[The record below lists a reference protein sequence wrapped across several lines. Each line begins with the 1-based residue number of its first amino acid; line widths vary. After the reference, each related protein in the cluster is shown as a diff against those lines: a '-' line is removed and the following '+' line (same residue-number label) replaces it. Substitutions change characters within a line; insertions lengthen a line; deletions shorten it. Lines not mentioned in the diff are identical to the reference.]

1 MNQQVRYFV
10 CITERGPTG
19 GRFGWAICR
28 QDNSLEVKR
37 STESFETRIEALLAS
52 VHAAQSL
59 AFPLDIDIRDP
70 NCQATRRSSEA
81 GGQPVKPQTQ
91 FDVDK
96 AIALGFSAEAI
107 DQLTGLAKRSTKSR
121 AEVAAIAQHHLEDV
135 KRRIKD
141 LQEIAN
147 SLTVLI
153 AGCSSALTIAECP
166 IVQPPLSEG

>member
-59 AFPLDIDIRDP
+59 AFPLDIDVGEP
-70 NCQATRRSSEA
+70 NCQARRRSSEA
-81 GGQPVKPQTQ
+81 GKPQTL

-96 AIALGFSAEAI
+96 AVALGFSAEAI
-107 DQLTGLAKRSTKSR
+107 DQPAGLAKRSTKSCADTVSR
-121 AEVAAIAQHHLEDV
+121 TSSGASRIS
-135 KRRIKD
+135 KR
-141 LQEIAN
+141 
-147 SLTVLI
+147 
-153 AGCSSALTIAECP
+153 
-166 IVQPPLSEG
+166 

>member
-19 GRFGWAICR
+19 ERFGWAICR

-59 AFPLDIDIRDP
+59 AFP
-70 NCQATRRSSEA
+70 
-81 GGQPVKPQTQ
+81 
-91 FDVDK
+91 
-96 AIALGFSAEAI
+96 ALGFSAEAI
-107 DQLTGLAKRSTKSR
+107 DQLTGLAKRSTKSC
-121 AEVAAIAQHHLEDV
+121 AEVAAMAQHHLEDV

-141 LQEIAN
+141 LQDIAN

-153 AGCSSALTIAECP
+153 AGCSPALTIAECP